1 MKEYLERV
9 YRKRKDEFYQEI
21 EQKLINSEKEFIVTA
36 NPEIL
41 TMGDKDKEFDK
52 ILLDKNITII
62 PDGIGVI
69 KGAEMLGINIP
80 ERITGV
86 ELTAE
91 LIRLCDKYHKS
102 MYLFGATK
110 EVISKMKIL
119 IEQKYS
125 GINLLGTQNGYVED
139 KNAVMEDI
147 KMKEPDVVLV
157 ALGVPKQEKLINE
170 HLQDFDKGIFVGV
183 GGSFDV
189 ISGSKKRAP
198 KIFIKLNLEWL
209 YRIAFSPARWKRF
222 YEGNIKYVFKLKKEA
237 KLLKERKVNK

>member
-52 ILLDKNITII
+52 ILLDKNTTII

-157 ALGVPKQEKLINE
+157 ALGVPKQEKLIYE

>member
-157 ALGVPKQEKLINE
+157 ALGVPKQEKLIYE

>member
-147 KMKEPDVVLV
+147 KMKKPDVVLV
-157 ALGVPKQEKLINE
+157 ALGVPKQEKLIYE

>member
-1 MKEYLERV
+1 MKEYLEKLCRLG
-9 YRKRKDEFYQEI
+9 KEEFYKGV
-21 EQKLINSEKEFIVTA
+21 EQKLLNEEKTFIITA

-41 TMGDKDKEFDK
+41 TVGDKDKEFDK
-52 ILLDKNITII
+52 ILLDKNTTII

-69 KGAEMLGINIP
+69 KGAEMFGIHLP

-86 ELTAE
+86 ELTVE

-110 EVISKMKIL
+110 EVMNKMKIL

-125 GINLLGTQNGYVED
+125 GIELLGSQNGYVED
-139 KNAVMEDI
+139 KQAVMEDI
-147 KMKEPDVVLV
+147 KMKKPDVVLV
-157 ALGVPKQEKLINE
+157 ALGVPKQEKLIYDN
-170 HLQDFDKGIFVGV
+170 LQDFDKGIFVGV

-209 YRIAFSPARWKRF
+209 YRIAFSPSRWKRF
-222 YEGNIKYVFKLKKEA
+222 YEGNIKYLFKLKKE
-237 KLLKERKVNK
+237 LKKIRREENR

>member
-1 MKEYLERV
+1 MKEYLEKV
-9 YRKRKDEFYQEI
+9 YKGGKEDFYKEV
-21 EQKLINSEKEFIVTA
+21 EQKLLNEEKTFIITA

-41 TMGDKDKEFDK
+41 TVGDKDKEFDK
-52 ILLDKNITII
+52 ILLDKNTTII

-69 KGAEMLGINIP
+69 KGAEMFGIHLP

-86 ELTAE
+86 ELTVE

-110 EVISKMKIL
+110 EVMNKMKIL

-125 GINLLGTQNGYVED
+125 GIELLGSQNGYVED
-139 KNAVMEDI
+139 KQAVMEDI
-147 KMKEPDVVLV
+147 KMKKPDVVLV
-157 ALGVPKQEKLINE
+157 ALGVPKQEKLIYDN
-170 HLQDFDKGIFVGV
+170 LQDFDKGIFVGV

-209 YRIAFSPARWKRF
+209 YRIAFSPSRWKRF
-222 YEGNIKYVFKLKKEA
+222 YEGNIKYLFKLKKEV
-237 KLLKERKVNK
+237 KRENEKGRK

>member
-147 KMKEPDVVLV
+147 KMKKPDVVLV

>member
-157 ALGVPKQEKLINE
+157 ALGVPKQEKLIYE

-198 KIFIKLNLEWL
+198 KTFIKLNLEWL

-222 YEGNIKYVFKLKKEA
+222 YEGNIKYIFKLKKEA

>member
-1 MKEYLERV
+1 MKEYLEKV
-9 YRKRKDEFYQEI
+9 YKGGKEDFYKEV
-21 EQKLINSEKEFIVTA
+21 EQKLLNEEKTFIITA

-41 TMGDKDKEFDK
+41 TVGDKDKEFDK
-52 ILLDKNITII
+52 ILLDKNTTII

-69 KGAEMLGINIP
+69 KGAEMFGIHLP

-86 ELTAE
+86 ELTVE

-110 EVISKMKIL
+110 EVMNKMKIL

-125 GINLLGTQNGYVED
+125 GIELLGSQNGYVED
-139 KNAVMEDI
+139 KQAVMEDI
-147 KMKEPDVVLV
+147 KMKKPDVVLV
-157 ALGVPKQEKLINE
+157 ALGVPKQEKLIYDN
-170 HLQDFDKGIFVGV
+170 LQDFDKGIFVGV

-209 YRIAFSPARWKRF
+209 YRIAFSPSRWKRF
-222 YEGNIKYVFKLKKEA
+222 YEGNIKYLFKLKKE
-237 KLLKERKVNK
+237 LKKIRREENR

>member
-1 MKEYLERV
+1 MKEYLEKV
-9 YRKRKDEFYQEI
+9 YKGGKEEFYKEV
-21 EQKLINSEKEFIVTA
+21 EQKLLNEEKTFIITA

-41 TMGDKDKEFDK
+41 TVGDKDKEFDK
-52 ILLDKNITII
+52 ILLDKNTTII

-69 KGAEMLGINIP
+69 KGAEMFGIHLP

-86 ELTAE
+86 ELTVE

-110 EVISKMKIL
+110 EVMNKMKIL

-125 GINLLGTQNGYVED
+125 GIELLGSQNGYVED
-139 KNAVMEDI
+139 KQAVMEDI
-147 KMKEPDVVLV
+147 KMKKPDVVLV
-157 ALGVPKQEKLINE
+157 ALGVPKQEKLIYDN
-170 HLQDFDKGIFVGV
+170 LQDFDKGIFVGV

-209 YRIAFSPARWKRF
+209 YRIAFSPSRWKRF
-222 YEGNIKYVFKLKKEA
+222 YEGNIKYLFKLKKEV
-237 KLLKERKVNK
+237 KKENEKGRK

>member
-1 MKEYLERV
+1 MKEYLEKV
-9 YRKRKDEFYQEI
+9 YKKGKQDFYKEI
-21 EQKLINSEKEFIVTA
+21 EQKLINEEKKFIITA

-41 TMGDKDKEFDK
+41 TIGDKDKEFDK
-52 ILLDKNITII
+52 ILLDENTTII

-69 KGAEMLGINIP
+69 KGAKMFGIDLP

-86 ELTAE
+86 ELTVE
-91 LIRLCDKYHKS
+91 LIRLCNKYNKS

-110 EVISKMKIL
+110 EVMNKMKIL

-125 GINLLGTQNGYVED
+125 GINLVGTQNGYVED
-139 KNAVMEDI
+139 KQAVMEDI
-147 KMKEPDVVLV
+147 KAKKPDVVLV
-157 ALGVPKQEKLINE
+157 ALGMPKQEKIIYDNLK
-170 HLQDFDKGIFVGV
+170 DFNKGIFVGV

-209 YRIAFSPARWKRF
+209 YRIAFSPKRWKRF
-222 YEGNIKYVFKLKKEA
+222 YEGNIKYVFKLKKEV
-237 KLLKERKVNK
+237 RKQNQKGRK

>member
-1 MKEYLERV
+1 MKEYLEKI
-9 YRKRKDEFYQEI
+9 YRKRKEDFYQEI
-21 EQKLINSEKEFIVTA
+21 EQKLIKGEKTFIVTA

-41 TMGDKDKEFDK
+41 TIGDKDKEFDK
-52 ILLDKNITII
+52 ILLDENTTII

-69 KGAEMLGINIP
+69 KGAEMFGIHLP

-86 ELTAE
+86 ELTTE

-110 EVISKMKIL
+110 EVIGKMKIL

-125 GINLLGTQNGYVED
+125 GINLLGSQNGYVED
-139 KNAVMEDI
+139 KNAIMEDM
-147 KMKEPDVVLV
+147 KMKNPDVVLV
-157 ALGVPKQEKLINE
+157 ALGVPRQEKLIYE

-198 KIFIKLNLEWL
+198 KIFLKLNLEWL

-222 YEGNIKYVFKLKKEA
+222 YEGNIKYIFKLKKEA
-237 KLLKERKVNK
+237 KKEKEKGRK

>member
-157 ALGVPKQEKLINE
+157 ALGVPKQEKLIYE
-170 HLQDFDKGIFVGV
+170 HLQDFNKGIFVGV

>member
-52 ILLDKNITII
+52 ILLDKNTTII

-147 KMKEPDVVLV
+147 KMKKPDVVLV
-157 ALGVPKQEKLINE
+157 ALGVPKQEKLIYE

>member
-1 MKEYLERV
+1 MKEYLEKV
-9 YRKRKDEFYQEI
+9 YKGGKEEFYKEV
-21 EQKLINSEKEFIVTA
+21 EQKLLNEEKTFIITA

-41 TMGDKDKEFDK
+41 TVGDKDKEFDK
-52 ILLDKNITII
+52 ILLDKNTTII

-69 KGAEMLGINIP
+69 KGAEMFGIHLP
-80 ERITGV
+80 ERIAGV
-86 ELTAE
+86 ELTVE

-110 EVISKMKIL
+110 EVMNKMKIL

-125 GINLLGTQNGYVED
+125 GIELLGSQNGYVED
-139 KNAVMEDI
+139 KQAVMEDI
-147 KMKEPDVVLV
+147 KMKKPDVVLV
-157 ALGVPKQEKLINE
+157 ALGVPKQEKLIYDN
-170 HLQDFDKGIFVGV
+170 LQDFDKGIFVGV

-209 YRIAFSPARWKRF
+209 YRIAFSPSRWKRF
-222 YEGNIKYVFKLKKEA
+222 YEGNIKYLFKLKKE
-237 KLLKERKVNK
+237 LKKIRREENR

>member
-1 MKEYLERV
+1 MKEYLEKV
-9 YRKRKDEFYQEI
+9 YRKGKDDFYQEV
-21 EQKLINSEKEFIVTA
+21 EQKLINGEKEFIVTA

-52 ILLDKNITII
+52 ILMDKNTVII

-69 KGAEMLGINIP
+69 KGAEMFGIHLP

-86 ELTAE
+86 ELTTE

-110 EVISKMKIL
+110 EVIGKMKIL

-125 GINLLGTQNGYVED
+125 GINLLGSQNGYVED

-147 KMKEPDVVLV
+147 KIKKPDVVLV
-157 ALGVPKQEKLINE
+157 ALGVPRQEKLIYE
-170 HLQDFDKGIFVGV
+170 HLQDFEKGIFVGV

-222 YEGNIKYVFKLKKEA
+222 YEGNIKYIFKLKKEA
-237 KLLKERKVNK
+237 KKEKGRK

>member
-1 MKEYLERV
+1 MKEYLEKLCRQG
-9 YRKRKDEFYQEI
+9 KEDFYKEV
-21 EQKLINSEKEFIVTA
+21 EQKLLNEEKTFIITA

-41 TMGDKDKEFDK
+41 TVGDKDKEFDK
-52 ILLDKNITII
+52 ILLDKNTTII

-69 KGAEMLGINIP
+69 KGAEMFGIHLP

-86 ELTAE
+86 ELTVE

-110 EVISKMKIL
+110 EVMNKMKIL

-125 GINLLGTQNGYVED
+125 GIELLGSQNGYVED
-139 KNAVMEDI
+139 KQAVMEDI
-147 KMKEPDVVLV
+147 KMKKPDVVLV
-157 ALGVPKQEKLINE
+157 ALGVPKQEKLIYDN
-170 HLQDFDKGIFVGV
+170 LQDFDKGIFVGV

-209 YRIAFSPARWKRF
+209 YRIAFSPSRWKRF
-222 YEGNIKYVFKLKKEA
+222 YEGNIKYLFKLKKE
-237 KLLKERKVNK
+237 LKKIRREENR

>member
-1 MKEYLERV
+1 MKEYLEKLCRQG
-9 YRKRKDEFYQEI
+9 KEDFYKEV
-21 EQKLINSEKEFIVTA
+21 EQKLLNEEKTFIITA

-41 TMGDKDKEFDK
+41 TVGDKDKEFDK
-52 ILLDKNITII
+52 ILLDKNTTII

-69 KGAEMLGINIP
+69 KGAEMFGIHLP

-86 ELTAE
+86 ELTVE

-110 EVISKMKIL
+110 EVMNKMKIL

-125 GINLLGTQNGYVED
+125 GIELLGSQNGYVED
-139 KNAVMEDI
+139 KQAVMEDI
-147 KMKEPDVVLV
+147 KMKKPDVVLV
-157 ALGVPKQEKLINE
+157 ALGVPKQEKLIYDN
-170 HLQDFDKGIFVGV
+170 LQDFDKGIFVGV

-209 YRIAFSPARWKRF
+209 YRIAFSPSRWKRF
-222 YEGNIKYVFKLKKEA
+222 YEGNIKYLFKLKKEV
-237 KLLKERKVNK
+237 KKENEKGRK

>member
-1 MKEYLERV
+1 MKEYLEKV
-9 YRKRKDEFYQEI
+9 YKGGKEEFYKEV
-21 EQKLINSEKEFIVTA
+21 EQKLLNEEKTFIITA

-41 TMGDKDKEFDK
+41 TVGDKDKEFDK
-52 ILLDKNITII
+52 ILLDKNTTII

-69 KGAEMLGINIP
+69 KGAEMFGIHLP

-86 ELTAE
+86 ELTVE

-102 MYLFGATK
+102 IYLFGATK
-110 EVISKMKIL
+110 EVMNKMKIL

-125 GINLLGTQNGYVED
+125 GIELLGSQNGYVED
-139 KNAVMEDI
+139 KQAVMEDI
-147 KMKEPDVVLV
+147 KMKKPDVVLV
-157 ALGVPKQEKLINE
+157 ALGVPKQEKLIYDN
-170 HLQDFDKGIFVGV
+170 LQDFDKGIFVGV

-209 YRIAFSPARWKRF
+209 YRIAFSPSRWKRF
-222 YEGNIKYVFKLKKEA
+222 YEGNIKYLFKLKKE
-237 KLLKERKVNK
+237 LKKIRREENR